1 MGRPR
6 KNVTKD
12 NQEKVVAEKATTT
25 PVKEDVV
32 ETAPD
37 LPATETVEEKPVKV
51 TTKPE
56 RVKIDD
62 DEEIDVQ
69 SFDSNV
75 TYWDKATDETY
86 FWEEVGEVISM
97 PYGVIKNMWRNHKT
111 YFRNFLLKPLDDRV
125 VKELGLVKTYEKYE
139 FLMDGSK
146 YTKSNLD
153 TIVTTINGGTNG
165 FKSAIFNN
173 IKNMII
179 GGDITDIYVI
189 KQLGNAFDIDFA
201 GLID

>member
-1 MGRPR
+1 MGRGRPR
-6 KNVTKD
+6 KN
-12 NQEKVVAEKATTT
+12 TT
-25 PVKEDVV
+25 VNVQDEVVV
-32 ETAPD
+32 EKTTISPVE
-37 LPATETVEEKPVKV
+37 ETVEEKPIIVA
-51 TTKPE
+51 TTKPAK
-56 RVKIDD
+56 VKIED
-62 DEEIDVQ
+62 DEEIEVQ

-97 PYGVIKNMWRNHKT
+97 PYSVIKNMWRNHKT

-125 VKELGLVKTYEKYE
+125 VKELGLVKTYEKYD
-139 FLMDGSK
+139 FLMDGSQ
-146 YTKSNLD
+146 YTKANLD
-153 TIVTTINGGTNG
+153 SIITTINGGTNG

-179 GGDITDIYVI
+179 NGDVTDIYVI

-201 GLID
+201 GLVD

>member
-6 KNVTKD
+6 KNITKD
-12 NQEKVVAEKATTT
+12 NQEKVVAEKTTTT

-32 ETAPD
+32 GNAPD

-97 PYGVIKNMWRNHKT
+97 PYSVIKNMWRNHKT

>member
-6 KNVTKD
+6 KNTTKD

-51 TTKPE
+51 ATKPE

-146 YTKSNLD
+146 YTKNNLD

-201 GLID
+201 GLVD

>member
-6 KNVTKD
+6 KNTTVT
-12 NQEKVVAEKATTT
+12 N
-25 PVKEDVV
+25 KEAVV
-32 ETAPD
+32 EKTTAAPV
-37 LPATETVEEKPVKV
+37 EEIVEEKPVKV
-51 TTKPE
+51 ATKPE
-56 RVKIDD
+56 KVKIED

-86 FWEEVGEVISM
+86 FWEQVGEIISM
-97 PYGVIKNMWRNHKT
+97 PYSVIKNMWRNHKT

-125 VKELGLVKTYEKYE
+125 VKELGLTKVYEKYD
-139 FLMDGSK
+139 FLMEGSQ
-146 YTKSNLD
+146 YTKDNIN
-153 TIVTTINGGTNG
+153 TIINTINGGTNG

-173 IKNMII
+173 IKNMIV

-189 KQLGNAFDIDFA
+189 KQLGNAFDIDFIA
-201 GLID
+201 LVD